1 MSLQS
6 TPWQTVGPYYRLG
19 LEPLYH
25 TQIAPPAAKGERITV
40 TGTVF
45 DGLGNPVSNAVL
57 ELWQADADGIYDHA
71 EDPRRDAHDAAFH
84 GWGRVP
90 TDAQGRFS
98 FSTIKPGRVP
108 GLKGVAQAPHLVALV
123 FHARAAQ
130 GGADAHLLLRRG
142 QQWRGRHPGAGAGS
156 APRDAGR
163 AADGAGAVCVGCEDA
178 GRAGDGVLQL
188 LSTAFRSLH

>member
-25 TQIAPPAAKGERITV
+25 TQIAPPEAKGERITV

-108 GLKGVAQAPHLVALV
+108 GLKGAAQAPHLVALV
-123 FHARAAQ
+123 FMRGLLKAAPTRIYFSDEASNGEDGILALVPEARRETLVARQTAPGQYAWDVKMQ
-130 GGADAHLLLRRG
+130 GERETVFF
-142 QQWRGRHPGAGAGS
+142 S
-156 APRDAGR
+156 Y
-163 AADGAGAVCVGCEDA
+163 
-178 GRAGDGVLQL
+178 
-188 LSTAFRSLH
+188 